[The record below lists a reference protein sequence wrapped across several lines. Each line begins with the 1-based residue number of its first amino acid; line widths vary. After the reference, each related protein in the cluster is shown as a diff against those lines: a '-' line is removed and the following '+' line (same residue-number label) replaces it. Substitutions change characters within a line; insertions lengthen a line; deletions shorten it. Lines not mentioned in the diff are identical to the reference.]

1 MGRGNVGA
9 CRGRELIVDLPRE
22 LLLLVLLLGQCE
34 VWPLRA
40 RPCRSASSFVEEKSE
55 DVGRT
60 DGNQF
65 GGTYVLPWNGTGLV
79 SVDQNSSVRSVMG

>member
-1 MGRGNVGA
+1 MNVGA
-9 CRGRELIVDLPRE
+9 CRGRELIVDLLRE
-22 LLLLVLLLGQCE
+22 LLLLVLLLGQCG

-40 RPCRSASSFVEEKSE
+40 IPWTSAASAAGETSE
-55 DVGRT
+55 RRECT
-60 DGNQF
+60 DGKQF